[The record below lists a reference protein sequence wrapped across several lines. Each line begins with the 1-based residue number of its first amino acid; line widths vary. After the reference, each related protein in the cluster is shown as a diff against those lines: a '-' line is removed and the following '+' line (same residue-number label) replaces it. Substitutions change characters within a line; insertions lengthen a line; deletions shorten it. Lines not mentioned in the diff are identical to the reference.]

1 MYTKYL
7 FLKVLIKIADIS
19 IMVYFDIFA
28 HIKMA

>member
-1 MYTKYL
+1 MYILYL
-7 FLKVLIKIADIS
+7 FSQVLIKIANIN